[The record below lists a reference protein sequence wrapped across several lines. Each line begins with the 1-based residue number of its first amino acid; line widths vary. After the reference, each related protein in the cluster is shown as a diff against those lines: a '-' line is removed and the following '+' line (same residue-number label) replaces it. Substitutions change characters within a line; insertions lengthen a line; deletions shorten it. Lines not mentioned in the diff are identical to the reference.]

1 MLDQA
6 FQLTPTS
13 RLGCQIILTPELD
26 GIKVQLPKATRNF
39 AVDGHFNK
47 PH

>member
-1 MLDQA
+1 MLDQS
-6 FQLTPTS
+6 FRLTPTS
-13 RLGCQIILTPELD
+13 RLGCQVLITPQLD
-26 GIKVQLPKATRNF
+26 GITITLPKATRNF